1 MKTYAIAN
9 AKGGTGKSTTAANL
23 AAGLA
28 RAGRAVLAVDAD
40 PQGHLSQHL
49 LGARGSAAGPML
61 LDVLTGRAKAA
72 EAIVRGDLLQPL
84 KRGQSAGRLDVL
96 PAALELAAAEN
107 EMHGRPGRERLLAK
121 ALGDV
126 AGDYQTALIDCG
138 PALGLL
144 TLNAMAAAGGLII
157 PVEASFLALHALE
170 QLLRT
175 VGMVQERLNPR
186 LEIFGVVA
194 TRFDARRRLNVEAV
208 DGLRAHFG
216 ARCFKTIIR
225 ENVSLAEAVGYG
237 LAIFDYRPGS
247 HGAEDYEALTD
258 EFIKREREAM
268 S

>member
-40 PQGHLSQHL
+40 PQGHLTQHL

-61 LDVLTGRAKAA
+61 LDVLIGRAKAA
-72 EAIVRGDLLQPL
+72 EAIIRGDLMQPL
-84 KRGQSAGRLDVL
+84 KRGHTAGRLDVL

-107 EMHGRPGRERLLAK
+107 ELRGRPGRERLLAE
-121 ALGDV
+121 ALGSV
-126 AGDYQTALIDCG
+126 AGDYQTALIDCA
-138 PALGLL
+138 PSLGLL
-144 TLNAMAAAGGLII
+144 TLNALTAADGLII

-170 QLLRT
+170 QLLRA
-175 VGMVQERLNPR
+175 VGMVQARLNPR

-216 ARCFKTIIR
+216 PRLFNAIIR

-237 LAIFDYRPGS
+237 RPIFSYRPGS
-247 HGAEDYEALTD
+247 HGAADYGALTA
-258 EFIKREREAM
+258 EFIKREREAK